1 MLRVA
6 TFNVNGIRAVHR
18 RGFAQWLDT
27 RGCDVVALQ
36 EVRAPVAALP
46 ERAFGGYHAAY
57 DPGHLAGRNGVAI
70 LTRVPPAAIRSWGD
84 PVTVLDP
91 SGAVCGVA
99 EGAAAAYPLARE
111 LRAFA
116 HQGRYVEVDLADL
129 LPQRDPSQPAAAPEL
144 LAVADTLAAIG
155 RLREPL
161 PRVAAMLIEGDD
173 PGEIAGAFGVSPS
186 RVSQWRGELR
196 AIVARA
202 LCLAPVQTDRLQE
215 NAP

>member
-46 ERAFGGYHAAY
+46 EHAFGGYHAAY

-70 LTRVPPAAIRSWGD
+70 LTRMPPAAVRSWGD

-99 EGAAAAYPLARE
+99 EGAGAAYPLA
-111 LRAFA
+111 
-116 HQGRYVEVDLADL
+116 
-129 LPQRDPSQPAAAPEL
+129 
-144 LAVADTLAAIG
+144 
-155 RLREPL
+155 
-161 PRVAAMLIEGDD
+161 
-173 PGEIAGAFGVSPS
+173 
-186 RVSQWRGELR
+186 
-196 AIVARA
+196 
-202 LCLAPVQTDRLQE
+202 
-215 NAP
+215 